1 MITNF
6 EGITSELTDEEKKL
20 IPILIDGF
28 RKRNKDNSIKAPE
41 IIERINGSKERLGLK
56 KKLTEPRLRKLCN
69 HIRSNSLF
77 PLIATSNGYYCSYDR
92 EEIEAQIISL
102 KSSLVLKKNTQ
113 NMLIHDCNAW

>member
-69 HIRSNSLF
+69 HIRSNSLL

-102 KSSLVLKKNTQ
+102 QERADAIYNSANGLKKF
-113 NMLIHDCNAW
+113 L